1 MTKKKVIA
9 IVVTTLALTAG
20 SIGVAGAASKAS
32 QKISVTKSSATVA
45 GQAKGPK
52 GGPLG
57 ADRAAM
63 DALVS
68 ATIGVDSATI
78 KSRLQAG
85 ESLAQIA
92 GTKKDALIAALG
104 ADETKRI
111 DAAVTAGTLT
121 AAQATELKA
130 NLVAHVTEEVNAVG
144 GKGPFGKG
152 PKGPKGGPLGADR
165 AAIETLVSTTI
176 GVDTATIK
184 SRLQAGESLAQIA
197 GAKKDALIAALVA
210 DETKRIDAAVTAGT
224 LTAAQATELKA
235 NLVAHVTEEVNAV
248 GGKGP
253 FGKGPKGPKGDRD
266 GRGGHGHDHR
276 GPKGGGLGGATAP
289 TLPTPTATTGA

>member
-9 IVVTTLALTAG
+9 VVVTTLALTAG

-32 QKISVTKSSATVA
+32 QKVSVTKSYTRIA
-45 GQAKGPK
+45 GQVGVGPEQ
-52 GGPLG
+52 
-57 ADRAAM
+57 
-63 DALVS
+63 AL
-68 ATIGVDSATI
+68 ATILKDLVTKGSLT
-78 KSRLQAG
+78 QA
-85 ESLAQIA
+85 Q
-92 GTKKDALIAALG
+92 
-104 ADETKRI
+104 AD
-111 DAAVTAGTLT
+111 AVTA
-121 AAQATELKA
+121 AAAAAKA
-130 NLVAHVTEEVNAVG
+130 AHDANRPMG
-144 GKGPFGKG
+144 G
-152 PKGPKGGPLGADR
+152 KGGPLGADR

-224 LTAAQATELKA
+224 LTAAQATTLKA

-253 FGKGPKGPKGDRD
+253 FGKGPKGGKGGHG
-266 GRGGHGHDHR
+266 GRGGHGHG
-276 GPKGGGLGGATAP
+276 GPMGGATAP
-289 TLPTPTATTGA
+289 KLPAPTATPGA

>member
-32 QKISVTKSSATVA
+32 QKISVTKSPATVA

-57 ADRAAM
+57 A
-63 DALVS
+63 
-68 ATIGVDSATI
+68 
-78 KSRLQAG
+78 
-85 ESLAQIA
+85 
-92 GTKKDALIAALG
+92 
-104 ADETKRI
+104 
-111 DAAVTAGTLT
+111 
-121 AAQATELKA
+121 
-130 NLVAHVTEEVNAVG
+130 N
-144 GKGPFGKG
+144 
-152 PKGPKGGPLGADR
+152 R

-276 GPKGGGLGGATAP
+276 GPKGGPMGGATAP

>member
-32 QKISVTKSSATVA
+32 QKVSVTKSSTKVA
-45 GQAKGPK
+45 GQAGVGPEQALATILKDLVTKGTLTQAQADAVTAAAAAAKAAHDANRPMGPK
-52 GGPLG
+52 GGPL
-57 ADRAAM
+57 D
-63 DALVS
+63 
-68 ATIGVDSATI
+68 
-78 KSRLQAG
+78 
-85 ESLAQIA
+85 
-92 GTKKDALIAALG
+92 
-104 ADETKRI
+104 
-111 DAAVTAGTLT
+111 
-121 AAQATELKA
+121 
-130 NLVAHVTEEVNAVG
+130 
-144 GKGPFGKG
+144 
-152 PKGPKGGPLGADR
+152 ADR

-210 DETKRIDAAVTAGT
+210 NETKRIDAAVTAGK
-224 LTAAQATELKA
+224 LTAARATEMKA
-235 NLVAHVTEEVNAV
+235 NLVAHVTEEVNEV

-253 FGKGPKGPKGDRD
+253 KG

-276 GPKGGGLGGATAP
+276 GPKGGGMGGATAP
-289 TLPTPTATTGA
+289 KLPTPTATTGA

>member
-9 IVVTTLALTAG
+9 VVVTTLALTAG

-32 QKISVTKSSATVA
+32 QKVSVTKSSTRIA
-45 GQAKGPK
+45 GQVGVGPEQALATILKDLVTKGSLTQAQADAVTAAAAAAKAAHDANRPK
-52 GGPLG
+52 GG
-57 ADRAAM
+57 
-63 DALVS
+63 
-68 ATIGVDSATI
+68 
-78 KSRLQAG
+78 
-85 ESLAQIA
+85 
-92 GTKKDALIAALG
+92 
-104 ADETKRI
+104 
-111 DAAVTAGTLT
+111 
-121 AAQATELKA
+121 
-130 NLVAHVTEEVNAVG
+130 
-144 GKGPFGKG
+144 
-152 PKGPKGGPLGADR
+152 KGGPLGADR

-224 LTAAQATELKA
+224 LTAAQATTLKA

-253 FGKGPKGPKGDRD
+253 FGKGPKGGKGGHG
-266 GRGGHGHDHR
+266 GRGGHGHG
-276 GPKGGGLGGATAP
+276 GPMGGATAP
-289 TLPTPTATTGA
+289 TLPAPTATPGA

>member
-32 QKISVTKSSATVA
+32 QKVSVTKSSTKVA
-45 GQAKGPK
+45 GQAGVGPEQALATILKDLVTKGTLTQAQADAVTAAAAAAKAAHDANRPMGPK
-52 GGPLG
+52 GGPLD

-63 DALVS
+63 EA
-68 ATIGVDSATI
+68 
-78 KSRLQAG
+78 
-85 ESLAQIA
+85 
-92 GTKKDALIAALG
+92 
-104 ADETKRI
+104 
-111 DAAVTAGTLT
+111 
-121 AAQATELKA
+121 
-130 NLVAHVTEEVNAVG
+130 
-144 GKGPFGKG
+144 
-152 PKGPKGGPLGADR
+152 
-165 AAIETLVSTTI
+165 LVSTTI
-176 GVDTATIK
+176 GVDSATIK

-210 DETKRIDAAVTAGT
+210 EKTKQINAAVTAGK
-224 LTAAQATELKA
+224 LTAARATEMKA
-235 NLVAHVTEEVNAV
+235 NLVAHVTEEVNEV

-253 FGKGPKGPKGDRD
+253 KG

-276 GPKGGGLGGATAP
+276 GPKGGGMGGATAP

>member
-32 QKISVTKSSATVA
+32 QRVSVTKSSTKVA
-45 GQAKGPK
+45 GQVGVGPEQALASILK
-52 GGPLG
+52 
-57 ADRAAM
+57 D
-63 DALVS
+63 LVS
-68 ATIGVDSATI
+68 
-78 KSRLQAG
+78 K
-85 ESLAQIA
+85 
-92 GTKKDALIAALG
+92 
-104 ADETKRI
+104 
-111 DAAVTAGTLT
+111 GTLT
-121 AAQATELKA
+121 QAQADALTAALSAAKA
-130 NLVAHVTEEVNAVG
+130 AADANR
-144 GKGPFGKG
+144 PM
-152 PKGPKGGPLGADR
+152 GPKGGPLGADR

-210 DETKRIDAAVTAGT
+210 DETKRIDAAVTAGK

-235 NLVAHVTEEVNAV
+235 NLVAHITEEVNAV

-253 FGKGPKGPKGDRD
+253 FGKGPKGDRG
-266 GRGGHGHDHR
+266 GRGGHGHGHDNDGDGD
-276 GPKGGGLGGATAP
+276 GPMGGATTP

>member
-9 IVVTTLALTAG
+9 VVVTTLALTAG

-32 QKISVTKSSATVA
+32 QRVSVTKSSTQVA
-45 GQAKGPK
+45 GQVGVGPEQ
-52 GGPLG
+52 
-57 ADRAAM
+57 
-63 DALVS
+63 AL
-68 ATIGVDSATI
+68 ATILKDLVTKGT
-78 KSRLQAG
+78 LTQA
-85 ESLAQIA
+85 Q
-92 GTKKDALIAALG
+92 
-104 ADETKRI
+104 AD
-111 DAAVTAGTLT
+111 AVTA
-121 AAQATELKA
+121 AAAAAKA
-130 NLVAHVTEEVNAVG
+130 AHDANH
-144 GKGPFGKG
+144 PM
-152 PKGPKGGPLGADR
+152 GPKGGPLGADR

-210 DETKRIDAAVTAGT
+210 DETKRIDAAVTAGA

-253 FGKGPKGPKGDRD
+253 FGKGPKGGKGGHG
-266 GRGGHGHDHR
+266 GRGGHDHGHG
-276 GPKGGGLGGATAP
+276 GPMGGGMGGATAP
-289 TLPTPTATTGA
+289 TLPAPTSTTGA

>member
-32 QKISVTKSSATVA
+32 QKVSVTKSSASVA
-45 GQAKGPK
+45 GQVGVGPEQALATILKDLVTKGTLTQAQADAVTAAVTAAKAAHDADRPMGGK
-52 GGPLG
+52 GGPLD

-63 DALVS
+63 EA
-68 ATIGVDSATI
+68 
-78 KSRLQAG
+78 
-85 ESLAQIA
+85 
-92 GTKKDALIAALG
+92 
-104 ADETKRI
+104 
-111 DAAVTAGTLT
+111 
-121 AAQATELKA
+121 
-130 NLVAHVTEEVNAVG
+130 
-144 GKGPFGKG
+144 
-152 PKGPKGGPLGADR
+152 
-165 AAIETLVSTTI
+165 LVSTTI
-176 GVDTATIK
+176 GVDSATVK

-210 DETKRIDAAVTAGT
+210 DYTKRIDAAVTAGK
-224 LTAAQATELKA
+224 LTAAQATQMKA
-235 NLVAHVTEEVNAV
+235 NLVAHVTEEVNRV

-253 FGKGPKGPKGDRD
+253 FGKGPKGGKD

-276 GPKGGGLGGATAP
+276 GPKGGGMGGATTP

>member
-9 IVVTTLALTAG
+9 VVVTTLALTAG

-32 QKISVTKSSATVA
+32 QKVSVTKSSTRIA
-45 GQAKGPK
+45 GQVGVGPEQ
-52 GGPLG
+52 
-57 ADRAAM
+57 
-63 DALVS
+63 AL
-68 ATIGVDSATI
+68 ATILKDLVTKGSLT
-78 KSRLQAG
+78 QA
-85 ESLAQIA
+85 Q
-92 GTKKDALIAALG
+92 
-104 ADETKRI
+104 AD
-111 DAAVTAGTLT
+111 AVTA
-121 AAQATELKA
+121 AAAAAKA
-130 NLVAHVTEEVNAVG
+130 AHDANRPMG
-144 GKGPFGKG
+144 G
-152 PKGPKGGPLGADR
+152 KGGPLGADR

-224 LTAAQATELKA
+224 LTAAQATTLKA

-253 FGKGPKGPKGDRD
+253 FGKGPKGGKGGHG
-266 GRGGHGHDHR
+266 GRGGHGHG
-276 GPKGGGLGGATAP
+276 GPMGGATAP
-289 TLPTPTATTGA
+289 KLPAPTATPGA